1 MSMHNSE
8 LADTLGNL
16 VHRGVNLCI
25 KYCDGKIPDVPHDPQ
40 FGLPFDLAALEAGVR
55 ADLEACAMN
64 SAIFK
69 GMEAVRATNRF
80 LTEAEPWKMKGEGS
94 EIRRVAVVRTTLEA
108 IFAFTHYLA
117 PVIPNAAAAIFR
129 KLGTQ
134 PIPTNTLSADF
145 YNLKPGTGVFLGDIL
160 YQKIINDDASGAAQQ
175 AIASAAA
182 ASAKKAEK
190 KGGGKPAAA
199 VAEEAENPNQIDFT
213 KIELRVGKI
222 MKVWNHE
229 TADRLYCEEIDVKD
243 ADGTRRPV
251 VSGLRAHYSLE
262 EMEGRLV
269 VVVCNLKEAKM
280 QGFISRGMV
289 LAAKSPE
296 GKVELI
302 DPPVGAEVGELLEL
316 EGFARDG
323 PVWQAAKVK
332 KMKVWEKV
340 SELLR
345 TDADGNATWDGKA
358 LVTSAGRCKAAT
370 LGDSPIS

>member
-1 MSMHNSE
+1 
-8 LADTLGNL
+8 
-16 VHRGVNLCI
+16 
-25 KYCDGKIPDVPHDPQ
+25 
-40 FGLPFDLAALEAGVR
+40 
-55 ADLEACAMN
+55 MN
-64 SAIFK
+64 AAIFK
-69 GMEAVRATNRF
+69 AMEAVRATNRF

-94 EIRRVAVVRTTLEA
+94 ETKRIAVVRTTLEA
-108 IFAFTHYLA
+108 IYAFTHYLA
-117 PVIPNAAAAIFR
+117 PVIPLAAAAVFQ
-129 KLGTQ
+129 KLMTE
-134 PIPTNTLSADF
+134 PIPTHTLKADF
-145 YNLKPGTGVFLGDIL
+145 YNLKPGTEVVLGDIL
-160 YQKIINDDASGAAQQ
+160 FQKIINDEAPAA
-175 AIASAAA
+175 APSAAA
-182 ASAKKAEK
+182 TKKPEKKA
-190 KGGGKPAAA
+190 GGKSAAP

-243 ADGTRRPV
+243 ADGTLRPV

-280 QGFISRGMV
+280 QGFMSRGMV
-289 LAAKSPE
+289 LAAKGPDGS
-296 GKVELI
+296 KVELI
-302 DPPVGAEVGELLEL
+302 DPPAGAEVGELVEL

-345 TDADGNATWDGKA
+345 TDASGAATWDGKA
-358 LVTSAGRCKAAT
+358 LVTSAGPCRAT
-370 LGDSPIS
+370 TLADAPIS

>member
-1 MSMHNSE
+1 MVSMHNSE

-25 KYCDGKIPDVPHDPQ
+25 KYCEGKIPDVQHDPQ

-55 ADLEACAMN
+55 ADLESCAMN

-69 GMEAVRATNRF
+69 AMEAVRATNRF

-94 EIRRVAVVRTTLEA
+94 EMKRIAVVRTTLEA

-117 PVIPNAAAAIFR
+117 PVIPHAAAAVFQ

-134 PIPTNTLSADF
+134 PIPTNTLKMDF
-145 YNLKPGTGVFLGDIL
+145 YNLKPGTEVFLGDIL
-160 YQKIINDDASGAAQQ
+160 FQKIISEETPAAISN
-175 AIASAAA
+175 ATAAA
-182 ASAKKAEK
+182 VKKPEK
-190 KGGGKPAAA
+190 KSGGKPAAS
-199 VAEEAENPNQIDFT
+199 VVEEAENPNQIDFS
-213 KIELRVGKI
+213 KIELRIGRI
-222 MKVWNHE
+222 MRVWNHE

-243 ADGTRRPV
+243 ADGTLRPV

-262 EMEGRLV
+262 EMKGRLV

-289 LAAKSPE
+289 LAAKGSD
-296 GKVELI
+296 GRVELI
-302 DPPVGAEVGELLEL
+302 DPPAGAEVGELVEL

-345 TDADGNATWDGKA
+345 TDSSGAATWDGKA
-358 LVTSAGRCKAAT
+358 LVTSAGRCRAAT
-370 LGDSPIS
+370 LVEAPIS